1 MNKGFEAGS
10 AIRLGVLILVVG
22 LPFALAGGVVNG
34 LQGLISGLIVGAAVV
49 VAAYAVAG
57 KVIVRIFDASIVDS
71 TTHPELIE
79 MVERLATRAGIPVPR
94 VAVSRLVTP
103 NAFAAPTPAGGLIGV
118 TEPLLAILDPEE
130 VEAVLAHELAHLMR
144 PGRMVATTA
153 AMFAAIPGALSIR
166 LGCST
171 YYDIR
176 FRRLRKPGA
185 VERRNQIFGFW
196 CALPAAVVVRL
207 GTSRAA
213 EFEADAGAVEL
224 CGGSEQLVSA
234 LRKIN
239 SFAGRLVSPVN
250 PALAHLLV
258 VHPFS
263 RTPLSRMFDTHPPVM
278 PASNALKAN
287 SRSSRLFPLLDHH

>member
-1 MNKGFEAGS
+1 MSRGFEAGS
-10 AIRLGVLILVVG
+10 ALRLWVLMLVVG
-22 LPFALAGGVVNG
+22 LPFALVGGLING
-34 LQGLISGLIVGAAVV
+34 LSGLIAGVIFGLALVF
-49 VAAYAVAG
+49 AAYAVAG
-57 KVIVRIFDASIVDS
+57 RVIVRIFDASLVDRS
-71 TTHPELIE
+71 THPELIE
-79 MVERLATRAGIPVPR
+79 MVERLATRAGIPIPH

-103 NAFAAPTPAGGLIGV
+103 NAFAAPTPIGGLIGV

-130 VEAVLAHELAHLMR
+130 IEAVLAHELTHLLR

-153 AMFAAIPGALSIR
+153 AMFAAIPGAISIR

-196 CALPAAVVVRL
+196 CALPAAIVVRL
-207 GTSRAA
+207 GTSHAA

-224 CGGSEQLVSA
+224 CGGSAHLVSA

-239 SFAGRLVSPVN
+239 RFAGRLVSPVN

-263 RTPLSRMFDTHPPVM
+263 RTPLSRMFDTHPPVDSRI
-278 PASNALKAN
+278 ARLKDN
-287 SRSSRLFPLLDHH
+287 HSF

>member
-1 MNKGFEAGS
+1 MSRGFEAGS
-10 AIRLGVLILVVG
+10 ALRLGVLMLVVAM
-22 LPFALAGGVVNG
+22 PFALFGGAING
-34 LQGLISGLIVGAAVV
+34 LQGLTIGLLLGSLLVV
-49 VAAYAVAG
+49 SAYAFAG
-57 KVIVRIFDASIVDS
+57 KVIVRIFDASLVDQS
-71 TTHPELIE
+71 THPELIE
-79 MVERLATRAGIPVPR
+79 MVERLATRAGIPVPD

-118 TEPLLAILDPEE
+118 TEPLLSILDPAE

-153 AMFAAIPGALSIR
+153 AMFAAIPGAVSIR

-263 RTPLSRMFDTHPPVM
+263 RTPLSRMFDTHPPIDTRIDR
-278 PASNALKAN
+278 LKEHLAE
-287 SRSSRLFPLLDHH
+287 